1 MGGLLLIGL
10 SALRLADIVALVSV
24 PTAMF
29 LCVYLSCTAAAT
41 RILAGPARVAA
52 AVAVLAVLAVL
63 AFCGWQALLAVAVVA
78 VVAAAA
84 SLPRR
89 TASSSSSRRSPNPL
103 TIPLFSGRTG
113 TAIDHP

>member
-1 MGGLLLIGL
+1 
-10 SALRLADIVALVSV
+10 
-24 PTAMF
+24 MF

-63 AFCGWQALLAVAVVA
+63 VFCGWQALLAVAVVA
-78 VVAAAA
+78 AAA

-89 TASSSSSRRSPNPL
+89 TVRSSSLRRSPNPL
-103 TIPLFSGRTG
+103 TIPLFSSRTG

>member
-1 MGGLLLIGL
+1 
-10 SALRLADIVALVSV
+10 
-24 PTAMF
+24 
-29 LCVYLSCTAAAT
+29 
-41 RILAGPARVAA
+41 
-52 AVAVLAVLAVL
+52 VLAVLAVL
-63 AFCGWQALLAVAVVA
+63 AFCGWQALLAVA

>member
-1 MGGLLLIGL
+1 
-10 SALRLADIVALVSV
+10 
-24 PTAMF
+24 
-29 LCVYLSCTAAAT
+29 
-41 RILAGPARVAA
+41 VAA

-78 VVAAAA
+78 AVV

-89 TASSSSSRRSPNPL
+89 AVSPSSSRRSPNPL
-103 TIPLFSGRTG
+103 TIPVFSSRTG

>member
-1 MGGLLLIGL
+1 
-10 SALRLADIVALVSV
+10 
-24 PTAMF
+24 MF

-63 AFCGWQALLAVAVVA
+63 AFCGWPALLAVAVVA
-78 VVAAAA
+78 AVVG
-84 SLPRR
+84 LPRR
-89 TASSSSSRRSPNPL
+89 TVSASSSRRRPNPL
-103 TIPLFSGRTG
+103 TIPLFSSRAG